1 MASNDIGSNEHA
13 FTLTMLSLAPNFVD
27 NLEPTK
33 EVCQK
38 EPLILE
44 CRVDGSP
51 LPVVQWY
58 KDNEE
63 LKSTDR

>member
-13 FTLTMLSLAPNFVD
+13 FTLTMLALAPTFLD

-33 EVCQK
+33 EVPQK
-38 EPLILE
+38 GPLVLE
-44 CRVDGSP
+44 CRIDGSP

-63 LKSTDR
+63 LKPNDR